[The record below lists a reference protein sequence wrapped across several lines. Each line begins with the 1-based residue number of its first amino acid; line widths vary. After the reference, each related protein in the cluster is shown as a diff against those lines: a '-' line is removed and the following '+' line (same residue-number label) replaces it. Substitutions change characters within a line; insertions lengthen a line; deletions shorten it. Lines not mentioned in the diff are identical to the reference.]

1 VGRDSI
7 REVVVP
13 LLNSNG
19 GDPMSHWLH
28 ARCPTC
34 GQAWPVGTPHKQLRR
49 AVHWLV
55 RLLTWAVI
63 VSCLLGICRGT
74 ITPLH

>member
-1 VGRDSI
+1 MGRDSI

-34 GQAWPVGTPHKQLRR
+34 GAGLAGRYASQAAQTSR
-49 AVHWLV
+49 ALA
-55 RLLTWAVI
+55 RL
-63 VSCLLGICRGT
+63 SC
-74 ITPLH
+74 

>member
-1 VGRDSI
+1 MPR
-7 REVVVP
+7 
-13 LLNSNG
+13 
-19 GDPMSHWLH
+19 WLH
-28 ARCPTC
+28 DRCPTC

-63 VSCLLGICRGT
+63 VGCLIGMRGAGR
-74 ITPLH
+74 LLR